1 MLILDTSVM
10 RNPTLVGQLRG
21 RHPTSRLSVPA
32 VAVME
37 LLRQVI
43 RGETFSRAALGPV
56 SRGEVSVLPEF
67 EETLRVCFGLP
78 AQLPA
83 DHPDAWRRLARLAAD
98 DRLPSGLLTQE
109 WNLLAQRGDIGWSA
123 EQFDALKM
131 DPGFHLDMRALFAQ
145 NRQSGKEVAA
155 RHHVGLTSLNSK
167 WVLSLASHYV
177 MFSTGLI
184 RCWILNQ
191 LAAAVGV
198 ESAAARLAAKAT
210 GDSPFAIYNECVQP
224 CYRGG
229 LETLVALVEA
239 RALPW
244 LREDGKQPEGN
255 DFWDIAIL
263 ASVGDGPDD
272 VLVTAED
279 DWVAATQRA
288 ERAGKVDRPEVLL
301 FGPPTPKGEPPTT
314 DGVAAPD
321 AIDWFAEARDPRVR
335 HFRPRAFTSAVLE
348 RTLREARAD
357 AAAAYGA
364 AAEGWWPTLGRAGQG
379 QAPTWAW
386 ATVLRLANDL
396 PALVKGKMTLAANRG
411 KEHHFNARKTLLDSL
426 WTAHGHKHSRYE
438 VLVDFNIAA
447 YDSPGNPT
455 VMTAES
461 EMFAWHG
468 AGPMMGDRNRR
479 HRRRID
485 DYMWDFFKLL
495 LVPSPFRLLMA
506 RVGAADGDSETGRLA
521 ELRESLGSVME
532 WYGRDLL
539 GGAELAAILLPET
552 PSLDF
557 AGVHLGVWGE
567 AGWMWTQ
574 PKARPEGGMPR
585 AFRQPGAQGGREAG
599 T

>member
-1 MLILDTSVM
+1 MLVLDTSVM
-10 RNPTLVGQLRG
+10 RNPTVIGQLRG
-21 RHPTSRLSVPA
+21 RHPTSRLSIPA

-43 RGETFSRAALGPV
+43 RGDTSARAALGPV
-56 SRGEVSVLPEF
+56 ALGEVSVLPEF
-67 EETLRVCFGLP
+67 EERLRTCFGLP
-78 AQLPA
+78 ARLPSEHS
-83 DHPDAWRRLARLAAD
+83 DVWRGLARLAAQD
-98 DRLPSGLLTQE
+98 QLSPGQLTRE
-109 WNLLAQRGDIGWSA
+109 WNLLAERGDVGWSVD
-123 EQFDALKM
+123 QFEALKS
-131 DPGFHLDMRALFAQ
+131 DPAFHLDMRALFAR
-145 NRQSGKEVAA
+145 NRQSSREVAA
-155 RHHVGLTSLNSK
+155 RYHNGLTSQTSQ
-167 WVLSLASHYV
+167 WVLSLASHYI
-177 MFSTGLI
+177 MYSTGLI

-191 LAAAVGV
+191 LAAAGGV
-198 ESAAARLAAKAT
+198 ESAAARLVAKAT
-210 GDSPFAIYNECVQP
+210 GESPFAIYNECVEP

-244 LREDGKQPEGN
+244 LRENGKQPEGN
-255 DFWDIAIL
+255 DLWDIAIL

-279 DWVAATQRA
+279 DWVAAAQRA
-288 ERAGKVDRPEVLL
+288 ERAGKVVRPEVLL
-301 FGPPTPKGEPPTT
+301 RGPPTPKGEPPTT
-314 DGVAAPD
+314 GGVAAPD

-335 HFRPRAFTSAVLE
+335 HLRPRAFTAAVLE
-348 RTLREARAD
+348 RTLRETRAD

-364 AAEGWWPTLGRAGQG
+364 AAEGWWPTLGQAGQG
-379 QAPTWAW
+379 QATTWAW

-447 YDSPGNPT
+447 YHSPGNPT

-468 AGPMMGDRNRR
+468 AGPMMGGRNRR
-479 HRRRID
+479 HQRRID
-485 DYMWDFFKLL
+485 DYTWDFYKLL

-567 AGWMWTQ
+567 AGWAWTQ
-574 PKARPEGGMPR
+574 PKAHLEGGTPPASR
-585 AFRQPGAQGGREAG
+585 PTGAQEKRGAS

>member
-67 EETLRVCFGLP
+67 EEALRRCFGLP
-78 AQLPA
+78 PQLA
-83 DHPDAWRRLARLAAD
+83 KEHPDAWRRLARLAAD
-98 DRLPSGLLTQE
+98 DQLAPGPLTEE
-109 WNLLAQRGDIGWSA
+109 WDLLAQRGDIGWSA
-123 EQFDALKM
+123 EQFDALKS
-131 DPGFHLDMRALFAQ
+131 DSEFHLDMRALFAQ
-145 NRQSGKEVAA
+145 NRRSAKEVAA
-155 RHHVGLTSLNSK
+155 KPHSGLSSLNSK
-167 WVLSLASHYV
+167 WALSLASHYV
-177 MFSTGLI
+177 MCPMGLI

-198 ESAAARLAAKAT
+198 ESAADRLTSKT
-210 GDSPFAIYNECVQP
+210 PGESPFAIYKDCVEP
-224 CYRGG
+224 CYLGG
-229 LETLVALVEA
+229 LETMVALVEA

-244 LREDGKQPEGN
+244 LRDDGKQPEGN

-263 ASVGDGPDD
+263 ASVGDGPDQ
-272 VLVTAED
+272 VLVTSEKE
-279 DWVAATQRA
+279 WVDAAGRA
-288 ERAGKVDRPEVLL
+288 ERPGKVVRPDALL
-301 FGPPTPKGEPPTT
+301 VKPPIPRGEPTT
-314 DGVAAPD
+314 TEGVVAPD
-321 AIDWFAEARDPRVR
+321 AIDWFAEARDTRVR
-335 HFRPRAFTSAVLE
+335 HFRPRAFTPAALE
-348 RTLREARAD
+348 RALRQARAD

-364 AAEGWWPTLGRAGQG
+364 APERWWPAPGQSGQG
-379 QAPTWAW
+379 QATTWAW
-386 ATVLRLANDL
+386 ASVLRLANDL
-396 PALVKGKMTLAANRG
+396 PALVKGKMMLSANRG
-411 KEHHFNARKTLLDSL
+411 KEYHFNARKALLDSL
-426 WTAHGHKHSRYE
+426 WTADGHQHSPYE

-455 VMTAES
+455 ILTAES

-468 AGPMMGDRNRR
+468 AGPMMGGPNLR
-479 HRRRID
+479 HPDRID
-485 DYMWDFFKLL
+485 DYTWDFYKLL

-506 RVGAADGDSETGRLA
+506 RVGAADGDSETGRLT

-574 PKARPEGGMPR
+574 PKPRPEGGRPAKR
-585 AFRQPGAQGGREAG
+585 DRVPGEA